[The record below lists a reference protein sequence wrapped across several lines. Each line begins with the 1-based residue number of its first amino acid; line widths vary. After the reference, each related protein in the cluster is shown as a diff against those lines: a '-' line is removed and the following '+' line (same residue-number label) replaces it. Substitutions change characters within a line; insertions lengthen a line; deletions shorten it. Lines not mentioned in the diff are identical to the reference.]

1 MFVDQVQLTLS
12 AGKGGNG
19 VIAWRREKFI
29 PKGGP
34 AGGDGGN
41 GGSIYLEADP
51 QVHSL
56 EDYRNRRILKARNG
70 QDGGSNNCKGGHG
83 EDLVLKIPMG
93 TLVKDPATGAILSDF
108 TESGQSWKICKG
120 GRGGKGNNRFKTA
133 THQAPFVCTP
143 GTPGEHKEIELE
155 LKLIADVGFVGMPN
169 AGKSTL
175 ISKLAHIE
183 VKIAPYP
190 FTTLRP
196 NLGIVEFE
204 DFTRILIA
212 DIPGII
218 EKAHENKGLG
228 LAFLK
233 HIERTSVLIYLI
245 ELAPYQERDAFEE
258 FLMLRR
264 ELEAYNPA
272 LLEKP
277 FLVALNK
284 IDQEGTEE
292 LAQGFKN
299 RYPYDRAS
307 LFELSALEG
316 LHLDRFKEALYQL
329 TKKSNHAMCGSSEAE
344 NRISPQQSLLSQ
356 ETGKWSRGV
365 DRSTPPSLDPVVPN

>member
-1 MFVDQVQLTLS
+1 MFVDTVTLSLS

-41 GGSIYLEADP
+41 GGSVYLEAHP

-56 EDYRNRRILKARNG
+56 EDYRNRRILKAENGRPGGANNCTGKNG
-70 QDGGSNNCKGGHG
+70 QDLH
-83 EDLVLKIPMG
+83 LKIPLG
-93 TLVKDPATGAILSDF
+93 TLVKNPKTGEILCDF
-108 TESGQSWKICKG
+108 TEAGQTWKICSG
-120 GRGGKGNNRFKTA
+120 GRGGKGNSRFKTP
-133 THQAPFVCTP
+133 THQAPFVCTE
-143 GTPGEHKEIELE
+143 GTPGESTEVELE

-175 ISKLAHIE
+175 ISQLAHIQ

-196 NLGIVEFE
+196 NLGIVEFD
-204 DFTRILIA
+204 DFSRILIA

-218 EKAHENKGLG
+218 ENAHENKGLG
-228 LAFLK
+228 FAFLR
-233 HIERTSVLIYLI
+233 HIERTSALVFLI
-245 ELAPYQERDAFEE
+245 ELAPHQDRDPYEE

-272 LLEKP
+272 MLEKP
-277 FLVALNK
+277 YLVALNK
-284 IDQEGTEE
+284 IDQEGAAE
-292 LAQGFKN
+292 LA
-299 RYPYDRAS
+299 AS
-307 LFELSALEG
+307 FRSKYSLDPALLFEISALEG
-316 LHLDRFKEALYQL
+316 THLEAFRDSMRALAQRETVRF
-329 TKKSNHAMCGSSEAE
+329 
-344 NRISPQQSLLSQ
+344 
-356 ETGKWSRGV
+356 
-365 DRSTPPSLDPVVPN
+365 